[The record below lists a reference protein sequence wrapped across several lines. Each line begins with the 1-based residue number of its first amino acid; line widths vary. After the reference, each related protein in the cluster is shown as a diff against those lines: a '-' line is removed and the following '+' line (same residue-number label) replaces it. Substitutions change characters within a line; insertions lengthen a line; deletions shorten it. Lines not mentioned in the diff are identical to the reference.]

1 MDISGG
7 RDIELAPL
15 ILGAAEDGFA
25 ELARD
30 PVLSVAAVLLM
41 VVSLAWLV
49 VARLITVNMRRA
61 AYRKLRA
68 QGRRQPV
75 PPKDVWSAP
84 P

>member
-1 MDISGG
+1 MEFSGG
-7 RDIELAPL
+7 TDIELASL
-15 ILGAAEDGFA
+15 VLSATEDGFA

-41 VVSLAWLV
+41 VVSLAWVV

-61 AYRKLRA
+61 AQRRMRA
-68 QGRRQPV
+68 QGRK
-75 PPKDVWSAP
+75 PPAPKNVWADP